1 MSMNVFGQ
9 DTRTPLVV
17 ERSGHDV
24 AIAGAGA
31 STTVISKVAS
41 IHAVYIDTFVKP
53 TVNLQRVDL
62 VLYAASG
69 QIALTQQIHGAV
81 TANTVNTYRWGGSL
95 PFANASPT
103 PGQAIGQYYD
113 VVVQTANNAAN
124 GTIDVWTAARS

>member
-17 ERSGHDV
+17 ERSGHAV

-31 STTVISKVAS
+31 TTTVLSKVAS
-41 IHAVYIDTFVKP
+41 IHAVYIDVFVKP
-53 TVNLQRVDL
+53 TVDLQSVSL
-62 VLYAASG
+62 VLYCANG
-69 QIALTQQIHGAV
+69 QIAQTQQIHGNV
-81 TANTVNTYRWGGSL
+81 TGGAIHAIRWGGSL
-95 PFANASPT
+95 EFNNNHPI